1 MVKLRLRRVGRKKLA
16 LYKIVAA
23 DSRAPRD
30 GRFIESVGTYNPNLN
45 PAQVEVKEDR
55 IFYWL
60 KSGAQPTFT
69 VRNLLSRKGILMKLN
84 LIKRGFDAGKIDEE
98 FSKWV
103 SYQAV
108 KLQNE
113 QQKKLK
119 GKEKKKSQLMRDETK
134 AAVEAAAQPESEA
147 KAPEAKETAEKE
159 PEVKVE
165 TAPETEAKETAEK
178 EPETK
183 VETATEADET
193 AEKEPEAKVETTP
206 EAKDE
211 EGAST
216 TEAGQ

>member
-119 GKEKKKSQLMRDETK
+119 GKEKKKK
-134 AAVEAAAQPESEA
+134 AAVEAAAPPVTEA
-147 KAPEAKETAEKE
+147 KAAEAKETAEKE

-178 EPETK
+178 EPEAK
-183 VETATEADET
+183 VETATEAEET
-193 AEKEPEAKVETTP
+193 AEKEPEEAKVESAP